1 MTLTNVLQ
9 KAEKF
14 ELQAYRRSTDRRR
27 ISATHVAYSGSPFKH
42 PHNRDKVILVAD
54 PFSQNTHYYEFNTE
68 DIVLAEDLPNMVN
81 LENESVT
88 MVRLWVKKGALAL
101 RCTPFRVDD
110 TRG

>member
-14 ELQAYRRSTDRRR
+14 ELQAYRRPADRRR
-27 ISATHVAYSGSPFKH
+27 IAETHVAYTGSPFTH

-54 PFSQNTHYYEFNTE
+54 PFSQNTFYYEFNTD
-68 DIVLAEDLPNMVN
+68 DIAIAEDLPSMVN
-81 LENESVT
+81 QDDESVT